1 MTEMNIM
8 QVMNYIGDKIPS
20 DSAYT
25 FRQRLASLPDSAA
38 PYFYSVPLHD
48 TTTVIIVSVF
58 LGGLGI
64 DRFIIGDVGMGIAK
78 LLLLNWLTCG
88 IFPIVD
94 IFLCYKRAKRKNFE
108 KLMQAVPAQQPL
120 RS

>member
-1 MTEMNIM
+1 MTEANIM
-8 QVMNYIGDKIPS
+8 QIMSRVGSQIPS
-20 DSAYT
+20 ESTYAL
-25 FRQRLASLPDSAA
+25 RQRLATLPDSAA

-48 TTTVIIVSVF
+48 TTLVIVMSVLF
-58 LGGLGI
+58 GGLGV

>member
-1 MTEMNIM
+1 MNIM

-20 DSAYT
+20 DSAYA

-48 TTTVIIVSVF
+48 TTLVIVMSVLF
-58 LGGLGI
+58 GGLGV
-64 DRFIIGDVGMGIAK
+64 DRFIIGDVGMGLLK
-78 LLLLNWLTCG
+78 LFLLSWVTCG
-88 IFPIVD
+88 IFPLVD
-94 IFLCYKRAKRKNFE
+94 IFLCYKRAKVKNFE

>member
-1 MTEMNIM
+1 MFHRIDQFLCTEYIYV
-8 QVMNYIGDKIPS
+8 QVMCTLIK
-20 DSAYT
+20 
-25 FRQRLASLPDSAA
+25 
-38 PYFYSVPLHD
+38 
-48 TTTVIIVSVF
+48 VSVENVYKIILTLVIVMSVLF
-58 LGGLGI
+58 GGLGV